1 MAGPQR
7 AGPPFCITQSERVE
21 GTVCGLVAS
30 CGAFGEWQCNKRQ
43 GSLPGDRRTMQEQQL
58 EQDVAS
64 EAVGAVGDAQ
74 GASQP
79 YVGRWHDLVS
89 VTNWEKGRIICEWR
103 EALIGKGVPSH
114 EYSDESWSRQ
124 VGGVSS
130 QHVGRLRRVSQRF
143 GDVYGDYK
151 GLYWSHFHGAI
162 DWNDAELWLE
172 GTVQNGWS
180 VAQMRAQRW
189 EAIGA
194 PDELKPRDED
204 VLTAELDEDVN
215 PEWDGETST
224 SAGPI
229 TEVQSPGTTADD
241 DQADAAQDAE
251 TSFDDS
257 SDSARDPTHPPDQA
271 AEQVARSRPFEDLPP
286 LPDDLAEAVEVMK
299 LAIVAQRMEGWT
311 KASRDDVL
319 KTLDALKALVTAPAE
334 E

>member
-1 MAGPQR
+1 
-7 AGPPFCITQSERVE
+7 
-21 GTVCGLVAS
+21 
-30 CGAFGEWQCNKRQ
+30 
-43 GSLPGDRRTMQEQQL
+43 
-58 EQDVAS
+58 
-64 EAVGAVGDAQ
+64 
-74 GASQP
+74 
-79 YVGRWHDLVS
+79 
-89 VTNWEKGRIICEWR
+89 
-103 EALIGKGVPSH
+103 
-114 EYSDESWSRQ
+114 
-124 VGGVSS
+124 
-130 QHVGRLRRVSQRF
+130 LRRVSQRF

-151 GLYWSHFHGAI
+151 GLYWSHFHGAL

-189 EAIGA
+189 QAIGA

-204 VLTAELDEDVN
+204 ILTAELDEDVN
-215 PEWDGETST
+215 PRWDGESST

-241 DQADAAQDAE
+241 GRADASQGAD
-251 TSFDDS
+251 TSLGNR
-257 SDSARDPTHPPDQA
+257 SDSEPDTPQAPDQS

-311 KASRDDVL
+311 KVSRDDVL